1 MHVPTL
7 YQLLLFIVRKTKTF
21 DMRII
26 SLLSFALCIAFTS
39 LGQIK
44 ATTEDGRQVLLN
56 RDGTWQFANAT
67 SSNVSFDCND
77 LTTKSN
83 NISASSNVLN
93 LQGSG
98 NQSIGVFLRE
108 NASGDLDMLLN
119 VKGAGNCMQ
128 NGSAITLTFKDGT
141 SSKASNDGDN
151 NCDNRQKINLGKPT
165 KDNALVNSLKNKEL
179 SSMLV
184 YSKEGR
190 VNVSLDSQQGKILL
204 NTLWCLTS
212 R

>member
-1 MHVPTL
+1 
-7 YQLLLFIVRKTKTF
+7 
-21 DMRII
+21 MRIL
-26 SLLSFALCIAFTS
+26 SLFSLALCIAFNS
-39 LGQIK
+39 MAQIR
-44 ATTEDGRQVLLN
+44 ATTEDGKPVLLN

-67 SSNVSFDCND
+67 SSNVSFECND
-77 LTTKSN
+77 LTTSKD
-83 NISASSNVLN
+83 NISASSEVLN

-98 NQSIGVFLRE
+98 NQSIGVFLRK
-108 NASGDLDMLLN
+108 NANGDLDMLLN

-128 NGSAITLTFKDGT
+128 NGSAITLAFKDGS

-151 NCDNRQKINLGKPT
+151 NCDNRQKINLGKAT
-165 KDNALVNSLKNKEL
+165 KDNTLVTSLKNKEL
-179 SSMLV
+179 SSIQV

-190 VNVSLDSQQGKILL
+190 VNVTLDSQQGKILL